1 MKKIIQMMLWI
12 ALGLAVPYAYGSQA
26 TPAKNTKKEQEIKG
40 KKSDGKSNKSNA
52 SNTKGKDNNKDKTKE
67 KNKVKDKEK
76 VKDKDKKKDKTTAD
90 SKKTQQKNN
99 KEPENLLR
107 NSKTNLDIENA
118 KNRNRNL
125 ANKTNLD
132 AYPPKII
139 GMYASGTNKNACAP
153 ILAIYKKTKQWPSL
167 QISTQKVSN
176 PAEKLSC
183 KPAKIK
189 AMDGNF
195 YVAENCR
202 NEKNRS
208 SDRHLIYIKNN
219 DSLRVN
225 SDNKT
230 QVYVE
235 CNVNVASK

>member
-1 MKKIIQMMLWI
+1 MCLV
-12 ALGLAVPYAYGSQA
+12 ALGFVLPYAYGTQ
-26 TPAKNTKKEQEIKG
+26 TNPEKNAKKEQQTKV
-40 KKSDGKSNKSNA
+40 KKSDTKSNKTNTT
-52 SNTKGKDNNKDKTKE
+52 NTKT
-67 KNKVKDKEK
+67 
-76 VKDKDKKKDKTTAD
+76 KDKDKNKDKDKTSVE
-90 SKKTQQKNN
+90 SKKKKEKNN
-99 KEPENLLR
+99 KESDKLLSSSKA
-107 NSKTNLDIENA
+107 NSKNENP
-118 KNRNRNL
+118 KNRSKTL
-125 ANKTNLD
+125 ANKNNLD
-132 AYPPKII
+132 AYPAKII

-153 ILAIYKKTKQWPSL
+153 VLAIYKKTKQWPSL

-235 CNVNVASK
+235 CNVKVANK